1 MRIIFVNPQGNF
13 DSKDSRLS
21 SHPDFGGQIVYVK
34 EVAIAM
40 EKMGIDVDIVTRK
53 IEDPKWPEFS
63 SEFDGYPGT
72 NVRIVR
78 IGFGPPEFL
87 PKERLWPYL
96 GEFAKKMA
104 DFYKKEG
111 LDFITTHYGDG
122 GISGSML
129 SKYLKVPFSFTAH
142 SLGAQ
147 KMDKLG
153 VNEENFSHFDE
164 IYNFS
169 ARILAEGISMKS
181 SAFNVVSTRMEQFE
195 QYGHKLYKDYIDVND
210 TRFKVIPPGVNARI
224 FNTDSADDKKIEE
237 KIKKFSRT
245 RPLIIIS
252 SRLDP
257 KKNHISVV
265 KAYAGSSLKE
275 RYDLLIVT
283 NGFENPYENDYDN
296 TVIKGIVDFVIK
308 NNLKS
313 KVHFINIENQK
324 DLASLYRAASRNYSF
339 FVSMAL
345 YEPFGLAIIEAMAC
359 GLPVIATKNGG
370 PTEIIR
376 EGEGLLADPEN
387 IDEIKTQ
394 MEKLTD
400 YQLYMKIRTNGI
412 KRVKTSYTW
421 ESTAKGY
428 LENIQNARFNDF
440 NIPTC
445 FYTGKDFPPLFGA
458 KK

>member
-1 MRIIFVNPQGNF
+1 MRVIFVNPQGNF

-40 EKMGIDVDIVTRK
+40 ERMGIDVDIVTRRIK
-53 IEDPKWPEFS
+53 DPQWPEFS
-63 SEFDGYPGT
+63 SKFDGYPGT

-78 IGFGPPEFL
+78 IDFGPPEFL

-96 GEFAKKMA
+96 GEFAKQMA

-122 GISGSML
+122 GISGAML
-129 SKYLKVPFSFTAH
+129 SKYLEIPFSFTAH

-153 VNEENFSHFDE
+153 VNEKNFSHFDE

-169 ARILAEGISMKS
+169 ARILAEGTSMKY

-195 QYGHKLYKDYIDVND
+195 QYGHKLYKDYIKVND
-210 TRFKVIPPGVNARI
+210 RKFKVIPPGVNGKI
-224 FNTDSADDKKIEE
+224 FNANPMDDRKIEE
-237 KIKKFSRT
+237 KVKKISGT

-265 KAYAGSSLKE
+265 KAYAASAILKE

-283 NGFENPYENDYDN
+283 NGYEDPYNNKYDN
-296 TVIKGIVDFVIK
+296 EVLKEIVDFVIK
-308 NNLKS
+308 HNLKS
-313 KVHFINIENQK
+313 RVHFINIENQR
-324 DLASLYRAASRNYSF
+324 DLASLYRVAFRSRSF

-359 GLPVIATKNGG
+359 GLPVVATKNGG
-370 PTEIIR
+370 PTEIIK
-376 EGEGLLADPEN
+376 EGEGLLADPQN
-387 IDEIKTQ
+387 VDDIRFQ
-394 MEKLTD
+394 MERLTD
-400 YQLYMKIRTNGI
+400 EKLYMNISENGI
-412 KRVKTSYTW
+412 KRVNASYTW
-421 ESTAKGY
+421 ESTARGY
-428 LENIQNARFNDF
+428 LENIQNAKFMNLE
-440 NIPTC
+440 IPSC
-445 FYTGKDFPPLFGA
+445 FYTGKDFPRLFE
-458 KK
+458 KQ